1 MIKWSDEAGCAC
13 THIRTTLQNEAIR
26 CPKRET
32 LRSYVIGK
40 VGCAHTHF
48 RTALRKEAIRCPL
61 HDFYAISNY
70 TRERAVPTPTSEQC
84 CRRELFGARCT
95 IFTQFPIIPESGLC
109 LRPHPNGLTEQS
121 RPVPAVRFHATFDHT
136 RNNLIRRA

>member
-70 TRERAVPTPTSEQC
+70 TRERAVPAPASE
-84 CRRELFGARCT
+84 RPDRAKPSGARCA
-95 IFTQFPIIPESGLC
+95 ISCNF
-109 LRPHPNGLTEQS
+109 
-121 RPVPAVRFHATFDHT
+121 
-136 RNNLIRRA
+136 